1 MVQTQKS
8 EKHIAVAVVILGT
21 LIIQYHSVTF
31 WVSKVGDTGIAWSI
45 GLEIAAL
52 WLWWHQKFAMRF
64 FGFVGTAVL
73 LAGPI
78 TEISLPQTSAMAEYN
93 MLLEEKNTAYKNIE
107 RLESSIADFKERSK
121 TKSGWLK
128 GIMGAEDRIN
138 QENKNI
144 KSINEKLQSLN
155 ANDGVQGSQMTI
167 VLTIISLLII
177 TLAQISALRS
187 LKEKKEKEELSEGVA
202 SAPTFDHQ
210 PINKEP
216 EIEIKKEE
224 HPVKIDEAAAIE
236 WLTRKKEELGT
247 NKAVAE
253 LLGEDRREIGYALS
267 GGKRKPAK
275 TLIEKIISVIKDEQ
289 GSNVVTMFKHC

>member
-1 MVQTQKS
+1 M
-8 EKHIAVAVVILGT
+8 AVVILGT
-21 LIIQYHSVTF
+21 LIIQYHSIAF
-31 WVSKVGDTGIAWSI
+31 WVSKVGNTGIAWSI

-52 WLWWHQKFAMRF
+52 WLWWHQKFTMRL
-64 FGFVGTAVL
+64 FGFIGTAVL

-93 MLLEEKNTAYKNIE
+93 MLLEEKSTAYKNIE

-121 TKSGWLK
+121 TKAGWLK
-128 GIMGAEDRIN
+128 GIVGAEDRIT

-144 KSINEKLQSLN
+144 KSINERLQNLN
-155 ANDGVQGSQMTI
+155 AKDGVQGSQMTI
-167 VLTIISLLII
+167 ALTIISLLII

-187 LKEKKEKEELSEGVA
+187 LKEKELKEKRNEGEI
-202 SAPTFDHQ
+202 SATTTFDQQ
-210 PINKEP
+210 PIKEP
-216 EIEIKKEE
+216 ETEKVKEE
-224 HPVKIDEAAAIE
+224 HPEKIDEAAAIA
-236 WLTRKKEELGT
+236 WLTQKKEELGT

-275 TLIEKIISVIKDEQ
+275 TLIEKIISVIEDEQ
-289 GSNVVTMFKHC
+289 GSNVVTMFKR